1 MTLNDIER
9 RLDHDYD
16 VISHHSSNGIIEFV
30 KRGGFFKSEVLL
42 ARIRRRSS
50 PQWFDRHFEKHYDD
64 SEVREIKRLITQ
76 YYRQRK

>member
-64 SEVREIKRLITQ
+64 AEVREIKRLITQ